1 MPVTFIF
8 DTHICAPRGSALL
21 QPVAARAGLQRS
33 SLSDDNGVDRRFTS
47 FHLLFKPLLF
57 TSHSTS
63 RR

>member
-1 MPVTFIF
+1 MPVRRYMLRPGPGT
-8 DTHICAPRGSALL
+8 ALL
-21 QPVAARAGLQRS
+21 QPVPVFSRS